1 VSLGFLKINRD
12 QGPVLSVNYY
22 TIPVVDAIRNA
33 SINRSQ
39 LLYAAATGDSE
50 NTSQIFNRRPDSQLE
65 ESFSA
70 DNVRGLS
77 EQMSLQYDVDG
88 DGVKDA
94 LYITQNGTLAAKRID
109 SSLEISDEAF
119 WEYISPRSVYE
130 FEVLQLNNDD
140 LPDLILRHGVS
151 STILVARP

>member
-1 VSLGFLKINRD
+1 
-12 QGPVLSVNYY
+12 
-22 TIPVVDAIRNA
+22 
-33 SINRSQ
+33 
-39 LLYAAATGDSE
+39 
-50 NTSQIFNRRPDSQLE
+50 
-65 ESFSA
+65 
-70 DNVRGLS
+70 
-77 EQMSLQYDVDG
+77 MSLQYDVDG